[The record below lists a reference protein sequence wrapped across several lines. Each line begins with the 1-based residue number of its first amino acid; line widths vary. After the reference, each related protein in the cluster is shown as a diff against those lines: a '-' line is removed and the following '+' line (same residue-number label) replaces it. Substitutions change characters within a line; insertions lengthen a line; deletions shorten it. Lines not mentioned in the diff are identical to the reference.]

1 MATNRN
7 KNTGNIS
14 APQGANKNK
23 GITSAID
30 QAGYRREFN
39 ERVFSDTGY
48 IQSSIKDLQEQVSEL
63 EIVLSKSK
71 ELAKSEQTRYKNAV
85 SNMKRL
91 ESQLQQMYKSQDVS
105 SNELFSTLNDSIK
118 ARQKAVDD
126 LYKHYMNNEKEL
138 DKAGKEF
145 VDKKIDYFAAKT
157 RELKGVTEEINE
169 ASKKFNDSQKSFSD
183 GMKETIK
190 EATNTFKDLTNMFN
204 LQSIAQNKYLEKAN
218 ERYDIINKMNSQ
230 LGYDT
235 DAATS
240 AYNNISQAFT
250 DFNNQMDNLYN
261 MNDMKQYLKD
271 SSQYGLLNNE
281 LLEKNLNSTLMAQKY
296 MGASSDTLTSL
307 YKYSRLTNNNDT
319 IEKYNK
325 TMIALQKE
333 GIGVNKDMLNNMIQS
348 NVEVSDVLTAAGLS
362 GETLDQFNQ
371 ERTVLNAQIQ
381 DKYGQEYAE
390 QINNLVDESIK
401 KLATTEGEA
410 QLAQMG
416 IDPSSFKAEVSQGD
430 AQGLYDMVIK
440 GITGRANSWNS
451 DDWSANLKFFNQL
464 GLNTSDINAARKINE
479 DGGINDLGPITDKVQ
494 EIIDN
499 MNNGDTEQYV
509 QDNTAISDN
518 QKVLNAVSTNVENL
532 VGSWDG
538 YNKLATTFFVTAL
551 AGNVIQGI
559 SGIANLASSI
569 KSAGGI
575 KGLFTNFFGKGSSM
589 VKSTEAIEGQMNLFN
604 SGGSASGK
612 ALSAITTVGSG
623 IALGTA
629 AVAAIGGAIDKSISK
644 NDKKN
649 IEAANEKWE
658 GTNLEDNISANTI
671 SGEATTNAKENNNF
685 FSDYGASL
693 HSVTTGIGS
702 FFKKTFQND
711 LAGMNA
717 NEYKLFRDNW
727 QNREHNAEDTEK
739 AMLAWRLLLDSANRL
754 SDIGTGESRA
764 DLKALV
770 QSGKFGNEYLL
781 NNYADYIVN
790 NMNKAPY
797 KNKDERQTS
806 IDWGNY
812 HKAGLERVPK
822 DNYKALLH
830 KNEMVL
836 NEKDADE
843 YRAILKEKEKNKN
856 VPGIITGNGFGT
868 GGVIGGV
875 EVGNYNE
882 NYVTNHSGL
891 DLYFS
896 KIGTPVGAAIG
907 GSVVNSKDITTK
919 PANYSGLSNDGANN
933 KYSGKYYSYGRYVE
947 VLGDDGQKYIYA
959 HLNERVANVGDRV
972 EAGTLLGYSGTTGNS
987 TGPHLHFEIR
997 GLGKGSAKHAKYYT
1011 HFVRDVNG
1019 VPSGEGT
1026 DTNTSNTTGEST
1038 DTHVKLATPTTTSRR
1053 AIPGIGGS
1061 GLDESNTPKSNGVD
1075 RIVNSVDGVS
1085 AKIIKYLDE
1094 IRQEQESQR
1103 SLIRAF
1109 SNSQNMLDMR
1119 N

>member
-48 IQSSIKDLQEQVSEL
+48 IQSSIKDLQEQVAEL
-63 EIVLSKSK
+63 EEVLSKSK
-71 ELAKSEQTRYKNAV
+71 ELTKSEQTRYKNAV

-91 ESQLQQMYKSQDVS
+91 EAQLQQMYKSQDVS

-183 GMKETIK
+183 GMKETVSK
-190 EATNTFKDLTNMFN
+190 ATNTFKDLTNMFN
-204 LQSIAQNKYLEKAN
+204 IQSIAQNEYLEKAN
-218 ERYDIINKMNSQ
+218 ERYDIINKLNAQ
-230 LGYDT
+230 LGYGT
-235 DAATS
+235 NQSTQ

-250 DFNNQMDNLYN
+250 DFNNQMGSLYN
-261 MNDMKQYLKD
+261 MDDMKQYL
-271 SSQYGLLNNE
+271 SNSASYGLINRD
-281 LLEKNLNSTLMAQKY
+281 LLEKNLNATIVSQKY
-296 MGASSDTLTSL
+296 LGTSSETLNAL
-307 YKYSRLTNNNDT
+307 YKFSRLTDNREVIN
-319 IEKYNK
+319 KYNK
-325 TMIALQKE
+325 TMIQLQKE
-333 GIGVNKDMLNNMIQS
+333 GISVNKDMLDQMITQ
-348 NVEVSDVLTAAGLS
+348 NADVASGLAAGGYSEEEISNFEDYRNQVLARIMDDENLGQDVAEGFNSYLNEILTNFSDPALWGNISKMSGGRMNVYDMMESFSNPQEFISKAYEGFRDYS
-362 GETLDQFNQ
+362 GESGNIAYKQG
-371 ERTVLNAQIQ
+371 I
-381 DKYGQEYAE
+381 YS
-390 QINNLVDESIK
+390 QINSGVDSDMINAIKEMRESN
-401 KLATTEGEA
+401 
-410 QLAQMG
+410 
-416 IDPSSFKAEVSQGD
+416 F
-430 AQGLYDMVIK
+430 
-440 GITGRANSWNS
+440 
-451 DDWSANLKFFNQL
+451 
-464 GLNTSDINAARKINE
+464 DINSTLQASQESLDKIKSMT
-479 DGGINDLGPITDKVQ
+479 DGQANDYV
-494 EIIDN
+494 
-499 MNNGDTEQYV
+499 EQ
-509 QDNTAISDN
+509 NTAISDS

-575 KGLFTNFFGKGSSM
+575 KGLFTNFFGKSSDL
-589 VKSTEAIEGQMNLFN
+589 VKSTDAIDGQMDLFN

-856 VPGIITGNGFGT
+856 VSGIITGNGFGT

-891 DLYFS
+891 DLYFNQ
-896 KIGTPVGAAIG
+896 KGTPVGSAVG
-907 GSVVNSKDITTK
+907 GSVITSKDITTK
-919 PANYSGLSNDGANN
+919 PNRYTGRNSEG
-933 KYSGKYYSYGRYVE
+933 YYSYGRYVE

-959 HLNERVANVGDRV
+959 HLNERVAKVGQRV
-972 EAGTLLGYSGTTGNS
+972 EPGTLLGYSGNTGNS

-1019 VPSGEGT
+1019 VPSGEST
-1026 DTNTSNTTGEST
+1026 DTNTSNTTGETS
-1038 DTHVKLATPTTTSRR
+1038 DTHIKLATPTTTSRR

-1061 GLDESNTPKSNGVD
+1061 GIDESNTPKSNGVD